1 MATRWITKKSKDG
14 KNRHIPI
21 TEGNRVREKEIRPK
35 RVLDQK
41 LENLHWYTE
50 TEYGYSDVGVDEA
63 EVYKTEMCYKGNCY
77 EITVY
82 PLELIDEDLEGWD
95 YKIYT
100 LNKNGEILDEY
111 DAGVGAVYHF
121 STSKEAKEASISTLK
136 EMLEG

>member
-82 PLELIDEDLEGWD
+82 PLELIDEDLLGWD
-95 YKIYT
+95 YRIYT
-100 LNKNGEILDEY
+100 LNKNGEIIDEY
-111 DAGVGAVYHF
+111 DAGADSYQHF
-121 STSKEAKEASISTLK
+121 STLGEAKKASISTLK

>member
-121 STSKEAKEASISTLK
+121 STSEEAKGASISTLK